1 MNSLLKS
8 IYLPFCLLLLAV
20 AIYSKY
26 LELRKDDNWGTLKSF
41 AVGN

>member
-1 MNSLLKS
+1 MNSLMKS
-8 IYLPFCLLLLAV
+8 IYLPFCLILLVA

-26 LELRKDDNWGTLKSF
+26 LELRKDDSWGTLKSF